1 MAYTKIQSATGAVGS
16 VNASSVTVTTSATGS
31 GNLLVAFVDVNGTA
45 GVTITAPSGWSQVGT
60 TQGYAA
66 GNGSVAMFYKANS
79 TPGVTSFVFSFSSS
93 VNAAV
98 AFQEWSSVTTS
109 SPLDVFVASV
119 NAKATSAPTG
129 TTAALAG
136 SGELAI
142 WGLAV
147 GGTSLLTY
155 SSITNSYVEDT
166 SANAASSESTKAQA
180 TLFYNTNVGAAA
192 TSSAATM
199 SGTGATGN
207 TTILAVFKPTTATP
221 ALSTSPTTLSFADI
235 VGGTGPATQNDTLT
249 NTGGASSAWTS
260 AIAYG
265 SGSGWLGIAA
275 SSGTLAAG
283 AFATIVYTC
292 TTGALAAGTYTATVT
307 YTATTGGATATVA
320 VTFVV
325 SAAPTG
331 VTYANYKNT
340 ILPNLV
346 AALSA
351 ANLLNNVQVL
361 GTDTTSASDATW
373 LEQASIDLSAS
384 LAGYVRHAFPP
395 GATDISNDS
404 REVVVKALVATV
416 STNDP
421 TSKPIIQG
429 EMGFG
434 YAGPGQSVTLYQYG
448 VDMAD
453 YAVQLARAGMAAL
466 IAYDLDDDMHG
477 TEWGMWQASA
487 GAFTTTTGGTI
498 YVPRLFGGTLILGGS
513 PVTTYTG
520 IGPARPWFF
529 PWSLLSNTLVIG
541 STLYAPAQP
550 ASNDFRCLAA
560 TSPAGF
566 WTVVLINRKAIA
578 QNIQVVVPF
587 APVVTTSMQ
596 VYTYSQATPLL
607 VDSNGF
613 PLSSGTLTVVLQRG
627 FTVSIAANS
636 VLILTQNAP
645 SSSAPPPVGPGLP
658 GPPPVGATTIST
670 IDVKRAPLEKRR

>member
-1 MAYTKIQSATGAVGS
+1 VGA
-16 VNASSVTVTTSATGS
+16 VNASSVAVTTSATGS

-66 GNGSVAMFYKANS
+66 GNGSVAMFYKGNS

-147 GGTSLLTY
+147 GGTGLLTY
-155 SSITNSYVEDT
+155 SGVTNSYVEDT
-166 SANAASSESTKAQA
+166 SANAHSAESTEAQA
-180 TLFYNTNVGAAA
+180 TLFYNTSVGSAA

-260 AIAYG
+260 AISYG

-307 YTATTGGATATVA
+307 YTATTGGATATVG

-331 VTYANYKNT
+331 VTYSNYKNT
-340 ILPNLV
+340 ILPNLL

-351 ANLLNNVQVL
+351 ANLLNAVQVL
-361 GTDTTSASDATW
+361 GPDTTSASDVTW
-373 LEQASIDLSAS
+373 LEQASIDLAAS

-395 GATDISNDS
+395 GASDISNDS
-404 REVVVKALVATV
+404 LEVAVKALVATV

-453 YAVQLARAGMAAL
+453 YAVQLARSGMAAL
-466 IAYDLDDDMHG
+466 LAYDLDDDMHG
-477 TEWGMWQASA
+477 TEWGMWQATA
-487 GAFTTTTGGTI
+487 GAAVTDVTYIMRSFGSTITMFGDSTTGE
-498 YVPRLFGGTLILGGS
+498 S
-513 PVTTYTG
+513 
-520 IGPARPWFF
+520 IGALRPWFF

-550 ASNDFRCLAA
+550 TSNDFRCLAA
-560 TSPAGF
+560 QSPGGF
-566 WTVVLINRKAIA
+566 WTVVLINRRTFA
-578 QNIQVVVPF
+578 QNVQVIVPF
-587 APVVTTSMQ
+587 APVVTTTMQ

-607 VDSNGF
+607 VDGNGF
-613 PLSSGTLTVVLQRG
+613 PLPSGSLTVVLQRG

-670 IDVKRAPLEKRR
+670 MDVKRAPLEKRR